1 MSCHEVTYAA
11 ELGNL
16 TLATAGQK
24 KASVTNTKG
33 ETTLEKIRGRTKR
46 LENS

>member
-11 ELGNL
+11 ELSTL

-24 KASVTNTKG
+24 KASVTNTKS
-33 ETTLEKIRGRTKR
+33 ETTLGKICGQTKR